1 MATIKSFKAFRGLT
15 LRQSDWTSLLRNGSL
30 FCHQT
35 VQRHIKW
42 RNLTANVRCKVKNY
56 TCVDF
61 VLSFFVHFFRA
72 ISIRFLRNLHQN
84 IARAGLL
91 VTSEIMSPPQV
102 TVTITNS
109 TWVLRTVCSN
119 SLFNKKKRQFSQLF
133 SHISRMVNNGPVYKI
148 ARGVNPIKKWKHE
161 SILQPKLLLLLAS
174 LLSVS
179 LLVLELAKMAF
190 PCCLTA
196 IKSLSR
202 HIFISISE
210 TPEKCEPPFW
220 FMKITYIIRRS
231 SGILHGWKKKNCLL
245 KPSMV
250 EIWKVNSNKEL
261 RNLSSEGV
269 YSYSRNVFLSYI
281 LLH

>member
-1 MATIKSFKAFRGLT
+1 MATIKAFRGLT
-15 LRQSDWTSLLRNGSL
+15 LRQSDWISLLRNGSL

-91 VTSEIMSPPQV
+91 VTSQIMSPPQV
-102 TVTITNS
+102 TVTITNA

-119 SLFNKKKRQFSQLF
+119 SLFNRQKRHFSQLF
-133 SHISRMVNNGPVYKI
+133 SHISRIVNNVPVYKI
-148 ARGVNPIKKWKHE
+148 AREVNPIKKWRHE

-190 PCCLTA
+190 SCCLTA
-196 IKSLSR
+196 IKSLFTT
-202 HIFISISE
+202 HLHFYLENAWKMWTALLIYEDHLYNQEVVWNF
-210 TPEKCEPPFW
+210 TWQEK
-220 FMKITYIIRRS
+220 KS
-231 SGILHGWKKKNCLL
+231 CLL

-250 EIWKVNSNKEL
+250 EIWKVNSDKEL
-261 RNLSSEGV
+261 RNVSSEGV

>member
-1 MATIKSFKAFRGLT
+1 
-15 LRQSDWTSLLRNGSL
+15 
-30 FCHQT
+30 
-35 VQRHIKW
+35 
-42 RNLTANVRCKVKNY
+42 
-56 TCVDF
+56 
-61 VLSFFVHFFRA
+61 
-72 ISIRFLRNLHQN
+72 
-84 IARAGLL
+84 
-91 VTSEIMSPPQV
+91 MSPPQV

-190 PCCLTA
+190 SCCLTA
-196 IKSLSR
+196 IKSLFTT
-202 HIFISISE
+202 HLHFYLGNAWKMW
-210 TPEKCEPPFW
+210 TAFW

-231 SGILHGWKKKNCLL
+231 SGILHGRKKKNCLL
-245 KPSMV
+245 KPSKV
-250 EIWKVNSNKEL
+250 EIWKVNSDKEL
-261 RNLSSEGV
+261 RNVSLEGV
-269 YSYSRNVFLSYI
+269 YSYSRNVFVSYI